1 MKMKAAVLYEPN
13 KPMVVETIEL
23 EEPKEGEVLVRIVAA
38 GVCYSDYHIMLGEW
52 THLLPVVL
60 GHEGAGVVEQVGP
73 GVSRLT
79 PGQSVILNFR
89 ANCGTCHYCIIGRPV
104 LCNGV
109 DAPRNTMFDGSSRLS
124 KDGKTIHH
132 FARTSCF
139 AEYAVVP
146 ESGAV
151 AIRADM
157 PLDKACLVG
166 CSVMTGV
173 GAVINT
179 AKIEAGSSVAV
190 IGCGGI
196 GLNAVQGAALGGA
209 NQIIAVDVLDNKL
222 EYAKTF
228 GATDVI
234 NASNGDAVA
243 QVMELTGRGVDY
255 AFEAIGNTRTIH
267 QAYEMLAPGGTAVV
281 VGMAPENDEVSINAL
296 SFPRTEKSIVGSW
309 YGGARPWVD
318 LPRISDLYLSG
329 KLKIAPMISR
339 TYGLDEINT
348 AYDALA
354 AGEVARSIIV
364 FE

>member
-1 MKMKAAVLYEPN
+1 MKIKAAVLYEPN
-13 KPMVVETIEL
+13 KPMVVETIDL

-52 THLLPVVL
+52 THPLPVVL
-60 GHEGAGVVEQVGP
+60 GHEGAGVVEQVGS

-173 GAVINT
+173 
-179 AKIEAGSSVAV
+179 
-190 IGCGGI
+190 
-196 GLNAVQGAALGGA
+196 AL
-209 NQIIAVDVLDNKL
+209 
-222 EYAKTF
+222 
-228 GATDVI
+228 
-234 NASNGDAVA
+234 
-243 QVMELTGRGVDY
+243 
-255 AFEAIGNTRTIH
+255 
-267 QAYEMLAPGGTAVV
+267 
-281 VGMAPENDEVSINAL
+281 
-296 SFPRTEKSIVGSW
+296 
-309 YGGARPWVD
+309 
-318 LPRISDLYLSG
+318 
-329 KLKIAPMISR
+329 
-339 TYGLDEINT
+339 
-348 AYDALA
+348 
-354 AGEVARSIIV
+354 
-364 FE
+364 